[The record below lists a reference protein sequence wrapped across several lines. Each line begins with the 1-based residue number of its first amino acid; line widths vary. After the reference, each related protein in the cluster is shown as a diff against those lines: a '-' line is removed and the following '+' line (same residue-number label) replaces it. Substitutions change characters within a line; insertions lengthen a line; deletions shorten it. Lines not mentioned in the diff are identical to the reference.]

1 MRKYQR
7 ENEYYAYLTNS
18 IRKDIARPPGFFE
31 EACLTRI
38 CTDDERG
45 MDSAKAYAGIKVSRH

>member
-1 MRKYQR
+1 M
-7 ENEYYAYLTNS
+7 YYAYLTNS